1 MDFIERM
8 LRGAVRSLLRAPTF
22 AWTTAGLLGLGIGA
36 VTAMFTIVDHIF
48 LRPLPYPVAERLV
61 RVNGSQSHPALR
73 DLRSIGAV
81 EEWAAAAVDDVHL
94 TGSGDPLRIGQ
105 ARVTDGFFDFFG
117 AQASLGRLLTR
128 DDFVAADVAVVSH
141 GAWERIWGG
150 TADLVGRTVTIN
162 GSAVQVV
169 GVLSRSFTPPEAL
182 LDGAVA
188 DLWRPID
195 RSDPD
200 VGDRASRS
208 LVVAGRLAPG
218 ASLDD
223 ARREAADLAER
234 RARDF
239 PDVYV
244 RKDGTTVELPVVSLM
259 EATVGGAKERF
270 RPLVVAVALL
280 LVIACINV
288 AHLFTVRGLGR
299 SREMSVRRAL
309 GAGAPALAAQLLA
322 ESGLVSALGGALGL
336 LLAGAGVRGFLAL
349 TPEVMPRVSEI
360 ALDGRVLAFAAAL
373 ATVVTVIF
381 GLLPALRAMSAEP
394 GSALRNASRN
404 ASWSRD
410 ARWAHEGLVI
420 AEVALSL
427 VLVFS
432 AGLLARSFVRLA
444 EEPLGFRTADVW
456 TIRVGLPMGDNAVRW
471 TERVEK
477 MADALR
483 GMPRVGGVTYGLS
496 TPLEHIGG
504 TCCWTRPVKAPG
516 VDGAAEMEAL
526 IHPYTI
532 GFAEV
537 FEPRVLAGRS
547 WNSADATSPLPPTV
561 INGRVALELF
571 GSPAAALGRTV
582 SIGEADHLV
591 VGVVAEDRHYGPY
604 REHGHALYV
613 PVESVPFTPD
623 RVTLAV
629 RVDPSADDVPR
640 RLREAV
646 WSIEPTLPL
655 PVVRSMEEWARRATA
670 RTRFDW
676 WVFATLGASALLLAA
691 AGIYGTVSYAV
702 GQDRRELGIRLAL
715 GAGRRSVEGRV
726 LARGLRPTG
735 AGLAL
740 GVFGAW
746 ASGRLIESRL
756 FGIGAAD
763 PATLVSAVGVLS
775 LAAAVACWGPAR
787 RAGALDPLETMRAE

>member
-1 MDFIERM
+1 
-8 LRGAVRSLLRAPTF
+8 
-22 AWTTAGLLGLGIGA
+22 
-36 VTAMFTIVDHIF
+36 MFTIVDHLF
-48 LRPLPYPVAERLV
+48 LRPLPYPAAERLIH
-61 RVNGSQSHPALR
+61 VNGSQSYPAVR
-73 DLRSIGAV
+73 DFQSIGTV
-81 EEWAAAAVDDVHL
+81 EAWAAAAVDDVHL

-117 AQASLGRLLTR
+117 AQASHGRLLTR
-128 DDFVAADVAVVSH
+128 DDFDAADVVVVSH

-150 TADLVGRTVTIN
+150 RADLVGRTVTIN
-162 GSAVQVV
+162 GAAVQVV

-188 DLWRPID
+188 DLWRPVD
-195 RSDPD
+195 HSDPD
-200 VGDRASRS
+200 FGDRASRS
-208 LVVAGRLAPG
+208 LVIAGRLAPG

-239 PDVYV
+239 PDAYV
-244 RKDGTTVELPVVSLM
+244 RRDGTTVELPVVSLM
-259 EATVGGAKERF
+259 EATVGGARERF

-288 AHLFTVRGLGR
+288 AHLFTVRGLSR

-322 ESGLVSALGGALGL
+322 ESVLVSALGGVLGL

-349 TPEVMPRVSEI
+349 TPEVTPRVSEI

-373 ATVVTVIF
+373 GTVVSVIF
-381 GLLPALRAMSAEP
+381 GLLPALQATSTEP
-394 GSALRNASRN
+394 GSALRTASRN

-410 ARWAHEGLVI
+410 GRWAREGLVI

-444 EEPLGFRTADVW
+444 DEPLGFRTADVW
-456 TIRVGLPMGDNAVRW
+456 TIRVGLPAEDNAVRW
-471 TERVEK
+471 TQRVEK

-483 GMPRVGGVTYGLS
+483 GMPRVRAVTYGLS

-516 VDGAAEMEAL
+516 VEGAAEAL

-547 WNSADATSPLPPTV
+547 WKSADATSLVPPTV
-561 INGRVALELF
+561 INDRVALELF
-571 GSPAAALGRTV
+571 GSPGAALGRTV
-582 SIGEADHLV
+582 SIGEAAHLV

-604 REHGHALYV
+604 RKHGSALYV

-629 RVDPSADDVPR
+629 RVDASADDVPR

-646 WSIEPTLPL
+646 WSVEPALPL

-670 RTRFDW
+670 RSRFDW

-715 GAGRRSVEGRV
+715 GAGPRSVEGRV

-740 GVFGAW
+740 GVLGAW

-763 PATLVSAVGVLS
+763 PATLASAVGVLS

-787 RAGALDPLETMRAE
+787 RAGALDPVETMRAE